1 MQHRLGAEG
10 FGLGNGG
17 AKRLPVIVTVG
28 NYADFQVAP
37 PRGLYPM
44 PG

>member
-10 FGLGNGG
+10 LGLGNGG
-17 AKRLPVIVTVG
+17 GKRLPVIVAVG
-28 NYADFQVAP
+28 NNADLQVAP

-44 PG
+44 RG